1 MMEMKTEQK
10 EDNFAVNYY
19 DEWIHKV
26 TAEAGKKKNKNIMS
40 QPSP

>member
-1 MMEMKTEQK
+1 MEMKTEQK

-26 TAEAGKKKNKNIMS
+26 T
-40 QPSP
+40 